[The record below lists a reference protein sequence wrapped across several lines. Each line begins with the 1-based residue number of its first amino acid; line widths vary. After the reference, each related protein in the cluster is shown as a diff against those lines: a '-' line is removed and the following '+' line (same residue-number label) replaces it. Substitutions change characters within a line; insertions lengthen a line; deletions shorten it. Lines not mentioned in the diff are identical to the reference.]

1 MNLAIERRDRF
12 AIVTVSAE
20 KLDGIISPELK
31 AELVKLNGEGYKS
44 MVLDLSNARYCDS
57 SGLSAILVGNRLCKN
72 AGGSFVLCNLQDA
85 VKKLVSISQLDT
97 ILNITPTLDEALDF
111 LMMEEVERD
120 LDPGTEEP

>member
-57 SGLSAILVGNRLCKN
+57 SGLSSILVGNRLCKN